1 MQVHSGKSATS
12 RAGPGQCHC
21 LIVRGVVGR
30 MQHVFAVEAVVGP
43 LMQTPH
49 RKSKST
55 ERHHFETVETEN
67 YSRIEY
73 NSAENELSPTDN
85 EITMNDDAQRWRTF
99 TPEPF
104 SGRWSVRKQ
113 KFKRL
118 RHHIHVRCEV
128 ASEWIRLC
136 DMRMWCDGVA
146 FGTLQLYT
154 CLQIDFLT
162 RCESTSKGGCCSDCN
177 FATFIRSIVARLRN
191 SNEFGFLLFFSPLAY
206 TRQMQRYIGKPNALT
221 RFERFSDSSPECF
234 LLFCWVGRM
243 ACSVLS
249 SMRMN
254 RRKVN
259 RNSSKIITK
268 NEINRLKKEVVVAG
282 GERVRLYFILQFCF
296 FHSPSTC
303 RLRFAPGSLTDWDWN
318 QFIWFH
324 FSAFRLKLTVEMILI
339 GDLCRCTFWV
349 LPSARISRLD
359 KKLVEGSRRR
369 PKKRNVFGAT
379 APIQSF
385 IPHQAERPP
394 LTVAIHHFIICSPN
408 ANLWTD
414 ADPACCL
421 QTNAACNSG

>member
-30 MQHVFAVEAVVGP
+30 MQYVFAVEAVVGP

-177 FATFIRSIVARLRN
+177 FATSIRSIVTRLRN
-191 SNEFGFLLFFSPLAY
+191 SNEFGFLFFFSSIGLHEADAKVY
-206 TRQMQRYIGKPNALT
+206 RKAKCSDTLRAFFWFFAGVFFAVLLSWSHGLQR
-221 RFERFSDSSPECF
+221 
-234 LLFCWVGRM
+234 
-243 ACSVLS
+243 SVQYAHES
-249 SMRMN
+249 Q
-254 RRKVN
+254 K
-259 RNSSKIITK
+259 SK
-268 NEINRLKKEVVVAG
+268 
-282 GERVRLYFILQFCF
+282 
-296 FHSPSTC
+296 S
-303 RLRFAPGSLTDWDWN
+303 
-318 QFIWFH
+318 
-324 FSAFRLKLTVEMILI
+324 
-339 GDLCRCTFWV
+339 
-349 LPSARISRLD
+349 
-359 KKLVEGSRRR
+359 
-369 PKKRNVFGAT
+369 
-379 APIQSF
+379 
-385 IPHQAERPP
+385 
-394 LTVAIHHFIICSPN
+394 
-408 ANLWTD
+408 
-414 ADPACCL
+414 
-421 QTNAACNSG
+421 